1 MSPDVREDNS
11 LPMHFVIPR
20 QMSNFDYTSYSKYFC
35 GNRSVVWVW
44 GIQHASLVRMSYLTT
59 PNISSTH
66 ENAMLERVRA
76 CDPERKEPKLMD
88 LTKLL
93 PSPQDVYTGYI
104 KLRQICAPESDRSF
118 TEQDKSFYTLL
129 EKTNWLLY
137 VSLCLKY
144 SNEAAHCLK
153 DDKRTVV
160 IQENNGRDM
169 SCVIS
174 SLTQVLLDPFYRTI
188 TGIQTLIQKDWV
200 SLGHPFSDR
209 MGHVFSVNSE
219 KSPIFLLFLDCVWQL
234 LQQFPEN
241 FEYSET
247 FLTTIWDSVFLPIFD
262 TFQFNCEYDRHN
274 AIHNVSFL
282 SSKSI

>member
-1 MSPDVREDNS
+1 
-11 LPMHFVIPR
+11 MHFVIPR
-20 QMSNFDYTSYSKYFC
+20 QMSNTDYANFSKFFC
-35 GNRSVVWVW
+35 GDRSVVWVW
-44 GIQHASLVRMSYLTT
+44 SIGYAAIVRMSYLTT
-59 PNISSTH
+59 PNINTSY
-66 ENAMLERVRA
+66 ENSMLERVRA

-93 PSPQDVYTGYI
+93 PSPSDVNTGYY
-104 KLRQICAPESDRSF
+104 KLRQICAPESDRNF
-118 TEQDKSFYTLL
+118 MDQDKNFYTLL

-144 SNEAAHCLK
+144 SNEAARHMKLDRK
-153 DDKRTVV
+153 TIV

-174 SLTQVLLDPFYRTI
+174 SLIQVLLDPFYRTI
-188 TGIQTLIQKDWV
+188 TGIQTLIQKEWV

-209 MGHVFSVNSE
+209 LGHVFSVNSE
-219 KSPIFLLFLDCVWQL
+219 KSPMFLLFLDCVWQL
-234 LQQFPEN
+234 LQQFPMD

-247 FLTTIWDSVFLPIFD
+247 FLTTIWDSAFVPIFD

-274 AIHNVSFL
+274 AIQNVSVSEL
-282 SSKSI
+282 RNN